1 MLDLI
6 GLNGTAGS
14 GKDTVGGFIR
24 EWGELRGISVKREGF
39 ADRLKLS
46 AARIFFPDIELE
58 DAVAW
63 CNEIKG
69 DRGFIVARTG
79 YNGNTAEITGR
90 EFLQHYGTEAHR
102 DVFDKDFWIEAA
114 LRAHRPGQLL
124 VVTDV
129 RFENEAQ
136 AIRARGGQV
145 WRVHRSAQI
154 TETAHVSEQTLSDDL
169 VSAEVYNELTLEY
182 LRRQIYDMLDH
193 RFVLTLH

>member
-24 EWGELRGISVKREGF
+24 EWGELRGIPVKREGF

-46 AARIFFPDIELE
+46 AARIFFPEIELE
-58 DAVAW
+58 AAVSW
-63 CNEIKG
+63 CNRMKTQG
-69 DRGFIVARTG
+69 KLAPLGVG
-79 YNGNTAEITGR
+79 YGGPISGR
-90 EFLQHYGTEAHR
+90 EFLQRYGTEAHR

-114 LRAHRPGQLL
+114 LRAHQPGQLL

-193 RFVLTLH
+193 RFVLTPH